1 MAHLRAVS
9 AEDAAPDPVWI
20 ASVDELAAKLK
31 LKAEGQGVFC
41 VIEMEGC
48 RTVFL
53 AGSLDVD
60 GIAGYAARVL
70 AAVADGEV

>member
-20 ASVDELAAKLK
+20 ASVDELAAK